1 MFSWK
6 VLWSTALIF
15 TWTLC
20 LAVKSLASASNCLAK
35 VVPLSLVPQ
44 VTVPLGLPP
53 PPPPVPPPLLPLS
66 PPPHAARLAAADSPR
81 APRKRLRLLRAV
93 ARTEGGISEARYS
106 ASVRGRGM
114 RSPSSAVSRR
124 GATGSNTN
132 RQDVT
137 HTLNLMV
144 RQCQGVRQSRNGP

>member
-6 VLWSTALIF
+6 VLCSTALIF

-44 VTVPLGLPP
+44 VTVPLGLSPP
-53 PPPPVPPPLLPLS
+53 PPPPPPPPLLLS
-66 PPPHAARLAAADSPR
+66 PPPPQAARPATADSPR
-81 APRKRLRLLRAV
+81 APRKRLRLLSAV

-114 RSPSSAVSRR
+114 RPPSST
-124 GATGSNTN
+124 GAGGA
-132 RQDVT
+132 RQGRT
-137 HTLNLMV
+137 
-144 RQCQGVRQSRNGP
+144 